1 MEKCEHECQCDCH
14 EGMCVHIMACCN
26 PCDLCQKNI
35 KMFHLDEHIKQCHH
49 EDVLP
54 LPA

>member
-1 MEKCEHECQCDCH
+1 MEKCEHECSCDCH
-14 EGMCVHIMACCN
+14 EGKCLHIMSCCTV
-26 PCDLCQKNI
+26 CDACQKRI
-35 KMFHLDEHIKQCHH
+35 KMFSMYEHNAECHH